1 MNIDSTMNMPN
12 MQEIVDKSNTNT
24 NDDERN
30 VGELGKDDFIK
41 LLITQLRHQDP
52 MNPVEDKE
60 FIGQMAQFSA
70 LEQMQNVSA
79 GINSVRGSTLL
90 GKEVKAAVSSQSGE
104 VSEVEGTVTSVK
116 MSKGDTLVV
125 VDGREIKV
133 EDVEEIIMPNLE
145 DDVLEDDALEDIIMP
160 NFEG

>member
-1 MNIDSTMNMPN
+1 MNIDSTKNMPN

-52 MNPVEDKE
+52 MNPVDDKE

-90 GKEVKAAVSSQSGE
+90 GKEVRATVSSQSGE
-104 VSEVEGTVTSVK
+104 VSEVEGMVTSVK
-116 MSKGDTLVV
+116 MRKGDTLVV

-133 EDVEEIIMPNLE
+133 EDVEEIIMPNSN
-145 DDVLEDDALEDIIMP
+145 DDALEDDALEDIIMP

>member
-1 MNIDSTMNMPN
+1 MNIDSTMNSPN
-12 MQEIVDKSNTNT
+12 IQDIVNKANADKT
-24 NDDERN
+24 ERN
-30 VGELGKDDFIK
+30 FGELGKDDFIK

-52 MNPVEDKE
+52 MNPVDDKE

-90 GKEVKAAVSSQSGE
+90 GKEVKATVSSQSGG
-104 VSEVEGTVTSVK
+104 VSEVEGLVTAVK
-116 MSKGDTLVV
+116 LKRGDTFVV

-133 EDVEEIIMPNLE
+133 EDVKEIIMPSVKDDIQE
-145 DDVLEDDALEDIIMP
+145 D
-160 NFEG
+160 EGIG